1 LTDLPNVKDKL
12 QKECDLPVM
21 NLCGCGRTGGL
32 RELLGI
38 VVGLRSAAMRWAW
51 EGGLELDAGAA
62 DC

>member
-1 LTDLPNVKDKL
+1 MDLPNAKDKL
-12 QKECDLPVM
+12 QNECGLPVM
-21 NLCGCGRTGGL
+21 NLRGCGRTGGL

-51 EGGLELDAGAA
+51 EDGLELDAGAA